1 MLIGLKDGIKLI
13 GISIVCAAAVF
24 VCTFMLNF
32 YIDVQTVEQSVTEQM
47 RALYDAQISM
57 CKFVTAI
64 TGVVLGVITAVMLA
78 FYIKLYVDANAEN
91 IGIIKAFGYSDA
103 SIAIRF
109 WVFGLS
115 VLIGTAAGF
124 GLSFAAMP
132 AVYRELTIDGLLDIA
147 IRFHF
152 SVFASLVIAPTAV
165 FTALACGYALHALK
179 RPVNELLRGKT
190 DKPTKVGRSRSKD
203 RPFLID
209 MGLSVLGAK
218 KSVVFFFTF
227 ACFCFSSM
235 IQMGVSMSDMN
246 SDMMGMIILVIGI
259 TLASVTTVMSVT
271 TLVNANKKNVALMR
285 AFGYRLRDC
294 VFTVFAGYVP
304 FGLIGFAA
312 GTAYQYGLLKLM
324 IGLMFDDVAG
334 IPEYTFDLGNFF
346 IVLAVFIATYA
357 VVFWVYS
364 YKLKRTFVNALMA
377 E

>member
-1 MLIGLKDGIKLI
+1 
-13 GISIVCAAAVF
+13 
-24 VCTFMLNF
+24 
-32 YIDVQTVEQSVTEQM
+32 
-47 RALYDAQISM
+47 
-57 CKFVTAI
+57 
-64 TGVVLGVITAVMLA
+64 
-78 FYIKLYVDANAEN
+78 
-91 IGIIKAFGYSDA
+91 
-103 SIAIRF
+103 
-109 WVFGLS
+109 
-115 VLIGTAAGF
+115 
-124 GLSFAAMP
+124 
-132 AVYRELTIDGLLDIA
+132 
-147 IRFHF
+147 
-152 SVFASLVIAPTAV
+152 
-165 FTALACGYALHALK
+165 
-179 RPVNELLRGKT
+179 
-190 DKPTKVGRSRSKD
+190 
-203 RPFLID
+203 
-209 MGLSVLGAK
+209 
-218 KSVVFFFTF
+218 
-227 ACFCFSSM
+227 M